1 MSCTAWCAEL
11 NGVVCCAYHAMN
23 SDLLN
28 NLKVFN
34 GMTCIAWC
42 AQPSSV
48 GGVQWITEHF
58 KIVWWHGMLGMV
70 CAAHQCGRL
79 CM

>member
-1 MSCTAWCAEL
+1 MRAMHSELLNTKKVFDGMSCTAWRAEL

-34 GMTCIAWC
+34 VMTCIAWC
-42 AQPSSV
+42 VQPSSV
-48 GGVQWITEHF
+48 SGVQ
-58 KIVWWHGMLGMV
+58 
-70 CAAHQCGRL
+70 
-79 CM
+79 